1 MLKTHVKNLPQMEI
15 IAHQY
20 LTKLRI
26 IAKIPE
32 NGQLDL
38 TNNDLNIYSPTII
51 NWVYRKLQGDGKL
64 NTVAYLRTFY
74 REINGFT
81 TELMKSIEVEQNA
94 IVKSHKTILLTS
106 LAEKIKES
114 TIGVENLVKTYR
126 HYHKII
132 STLESI
138 QQDIIENQL
147 KNIIMFIPE
156 NFKTAILLDIEN
168 GQYDRVISNS
178 DKKESPIDPQRA
190 PIDPQQPFHGSPSMP
205 INIPGSASP
214 PVPHY
219 GTPRTLPASFPLQH
233 ESSPPNESSTPK
245 EVPTFNSGHSNKKKK
260 NQK

>member
-1 MLKTHVKNLPQMEI
+1 MEI

-38 TNNDLNIYSPTII
+38 TNNDLNIYNPTII
-51 NWVYRKLQGDGKL
+51 NWFYRKLQGDGKL

-74 REINGFT
+74 REINSFT
-81 TELMKSIEVEQNA
+81 TELMKSIEVEHNT

-147 KNIIMFIPE
+147 KNIIMFIPKI
-156 NFKTAILLDIEN
+156 FKTSILRDIEN
-168 GQYDRVISNS
+168 GQYDMVISKS
-178 DKKESPIDPQRA
+178 DEKESPIT
-190 PIDPQQPFHGSPSMP
+190 FHGSPSTP
-205 INIPGSASP
+205 VNIPGSEYSP
-214 PVPHY
+214 SHY
-219 GTPRTLPASFPLQH
+219 GTPISPPASFPLQS
-233 ESSPPNESSTPK
+233 EASSPTPK
-245 EVPTFNSGHSNKKKK
+245 TPTSETLTPDSRKGSKKKRK
-260 NQK
+260 